1 MVWSIAMD
9 IQWLAFPDGSR
20 SEVYT
25 WMTASMSRI
34 EQNKT
39 LNFVPMTKAEI

>member
-9 IQWLAFPDGSR
+9 SQWLAFPGGSQP
-20 SEVYT
+20 EEYT

-34 EQNKT
+34 SPSKT
-39 LNFVPMTKAEI
+39 LNFVPMTET